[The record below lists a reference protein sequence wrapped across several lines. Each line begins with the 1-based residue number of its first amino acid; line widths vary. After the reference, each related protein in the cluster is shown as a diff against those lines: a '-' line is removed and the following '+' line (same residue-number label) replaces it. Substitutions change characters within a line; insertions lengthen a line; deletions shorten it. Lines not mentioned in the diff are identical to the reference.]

1 MANYQN
7 IIPTQLAQASVTGTA
22 VKIYTVPSTSTNG
35 ATGAYSTVVTST
47 TRTYLKDINICN
59 TTAGAVTI
67 SIFLVPS
74 GGTAG
79 TSNAL
84 YYATSVAAN
93 SVLRWTGAQIL
104 PTSSTIWV
112 QGSTTGLTVTISGG
126 EAQ

>member
-7 IIPTQLAQASVTGTA
+7 IVPLQIAQAAVTGTA
-22 VKIYTVPSTSTNG
+22 ALIYTVPYTSANS
-35 ATGAYSTVVTST
+35 ATGTGNVVTST

-74 GGTAG
+74 GGSAG

-84 YYATSVAAN
+84 YYATTVAAN

-104 PTSSTIWV
+104 MTSSTIWV

>member
-7 IIPTQLAQASVTGTA
+7 IVPLQIAQAAVTGTA
-22 VKIYTVPSTSTNG
+22 VKIYTVPSTSANS
-35 ATGAYSTVVTST
+35 ATGTGSIVTST

-104 PTSSTIWV
+104 MTSSTIWV